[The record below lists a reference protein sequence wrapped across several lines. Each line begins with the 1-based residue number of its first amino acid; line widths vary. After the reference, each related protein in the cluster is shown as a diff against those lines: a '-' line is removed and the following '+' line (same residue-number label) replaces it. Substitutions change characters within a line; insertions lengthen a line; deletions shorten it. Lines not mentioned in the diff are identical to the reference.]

1 MSVPAD
7 ATADLHPGIFCTTCH
22 QLLGADLNHQSPTI
36 CYDCRL
42 IADIASLQAEQQLR
56 QKERQHPHTQDTPP
70 PVKYVTVPG
79 QTSALPDDDTSSIIV
94 GAGASAAVND
104 VSTQRHAPS
113 LLVSAATSSFRSSQS
128 PTTRSTTP
136 PFLEAITSRQIPI
149 MGAGSS
155 CRRLGLDLISTWG
168 LNETINSADL
178 FKMSHNDLVSTKT
191 RAQLPKNFFVSAESQ
206 PAMIARLSTLLETQ
220 SALRDKFTS
229 TTMSVCLPVFI
240 VSTKLLKQRFL
251 ELIRANI
258 RESVCDSARRGCSLV
273 NYHPTTPLDN
283 RRHLQLELE
292 SGGPMLGA
300 FFRIIYGAFET
311 NWSSKGSKNI
321 DILTLLA
328 MEALT
333 IEYRP
338 SDSHNL
344 RVGCFKSIA
353 ATAYQAEGQWL
364 RKYEPKVDS
373 QVC

>member
-1 MSVPAD
+1 MSVLD
-7 ATADLHPGIFCTTCH
+7 ATADLRPGFFCTTCH
-22 QLLGADLNHQSPTI
+22 QLLDADLHHQSPTI

-56 QKERQHPHTQDTPP
+56 QKERQQHQLAIQDNPP

-79 QTSALPDDDTSSIIV
+79 QTLPDDDTSSIVV
-94 GAGASAAVND
+94 GAGASAANVA
-104 VSTQRHAPS
+104 STQRHAPS
-113 LLVSAATSSFRSSQS
+113 SVLVSSATSSLRSSRS
-128 PTTRSTTP
+128 PTRSTTP

-168 LNETINSADL
+168 LNESITSADIV
-178 FKMSHNDLVSTKT
+178 KMSHNDLVSTKT

-206 PAMIARLSTLLETQ
+206 PAMRDRLSTLLETE

-229 TTMSVCLPVFI
+229 ATMSLCLPVFI

-258 RESVCDSARRGCSLV
+258 RESVCDSARRGFCLV

-328 MEALT
+328 MEALS